1 MHCPHR
7 PGPRATITA
16 ASSGGFAIGI
26 QLGRRDSSS
35 YQRVTAY
42 ERSDDRPLLAD
53 RCRWTKLSEWRLP
66 TLRVVW
72 GMVAA
77 REVMRGGSHVGAH
90 SAATK
95 RFPCRGAASP
105 APSGASLGRVA
116 SPLVAQRATPR
127 ESLRDELFR
136 RCLPRRGGWCARGP
150 NATLLAPRGAAPPF
164 RGGDLRPKPCVLLSK
179 FLCRP
184 SYQPAAAA
192 RDLLGQRGLAQFT
205 GLRVQVRHSENDLH
219 YLD

>member
-1 MHCPHR
+1 M
-7 PGPRATITA
+7 
-16 ASSGGFAIGI
+16 
-26 QLGRRDSSS
+26 
-35 YQRVTAY
+35 
-42 ERSDDRPLLAD
+42 AD

-127 ESLRDELFR
+127 ESLRDERF
-136 RCLPRRGGWCARGP
+136 PP
-150 NATLLAPRGAAPPF
+150 LLAKAWRVVREGSERNVARATRRRTAVPGRRPETEALRVAIKIPLQTKLPAGGRRARSSRPTWVGAVPELASSRCCPTTRQAF
-164 RGGDLRPKPCVLLSK
+164 RGRSRESG
-179 FLCRP
+179 
-184 SYQPAAAA
+184 
-192 RDLLGQRGLAQFT
+192 T
-205 GLRVQVRHSENDLH
+205 GCG
-219 YLD
+219 